1 MPTLPTARQLFLLGR
16 TLLVGACGAL
26 FFSALGMPAAFL
38 SGALIA
44 VAVATLLGMEVW
56 MPMGVRNLAFYCTGI
71 FFGSTVDQETVDSLA
86 AWPVSIFALGLS
98 LVAIMVL
105 IPLYLRRVHSY
116 DRGTA
121 TLAAVPGALSFVLAL
136 ALERGA
142 DVKRITIVQTS
153 RLALL
158 IIIIPLAFGLFSEIK
173 PLGVGA
179 TNVLAGGQVA
189 LLFALAALSLPIALL
204 IKIPAPFFSGPFFA
218 VGALFGAGQFEGAL
232 PAYILWPALATL
244 GTAIGSRFA
253 GVDPAMLKEGALAG
267 LGSTVLGLAIAGA
280 LALPVAYLLA
290 LPALQVW
297 LAFAPGGI
305 DALTVVAY
313 SLGADPAF
321 VAGHQMLRFI
331 GLSLSLP
338 FATKFLGIGEP
349 EV

>member
-1 MPTLPTARQLFLLGR
+1 MTMPRQVFLIAR
-16 TLLVGACGAL
+16 TLLVGACGAVVFNAFGL
-26 FFSALGMPAAFL
+26 PAAFM
-38 SGALIA
+38 SGALVA
-44 VAVATLLGMEVW
+44 VAVATLLGMEVV
-56 MPMGVRNLAFYCTGI
+56 MPVGVRNAAFFCTGI
-71 FFGSTVDQETVDSLA
+71 FFGSTVDEETVRSFA
-86 AWPVSIFALGLS
+86 AWPISLAVLGLS

-105 IPLYLRRVHSY
+105 IPLYLRRVHGY
-116 DRGTA
+116 DRETA

-158 IIIIPLAFGLFSEIK
+158 IIIIPIGFGLFSDIR

-179 TNVLAGGQVA
+179 ENVLSGGKVA
-189 LLFALAALSLPIALL
+189 LLFALAALSIPVALM

-232 PAYILWPALATL
+232 PAYILWPALAAL

-253 GVDPAMLKEGALAG
+253 GVDLRMLKDGALAG
-267 LGSTVLGLAIAGA
+267 LGSTVLGLTIAGA
-280 LALPVAYLLA
+280 LALPVAYFLS

-305 DALTVVAY
+305 DALTVVAF

-331 GLSLSLP
+331 GLSLCLP
-338 FATKFLGIGEP
+338 FATKWLGFGEP

>member
-1 MPTLPTARQLFLLGR
+1 MVMPTPRQIFLLLR
-16 TLLVGACGAL
+16 TLLVGACGAVL
-26 FFSALGMPAAFL
+26 FNTLGLPAAFM
-38 SGALIA
+38 SGAL
-44 VAVATLLGMEVW
+44 VAVAAASLLGMEVV
-56 MPMGVRNLAFYCTGI
+56 MPVGVRNAAFFCTGI
-71 FFGSTVDQETVDSLA
+71 FFGSTVDEETVQSFA
-86 AWPVSIFALGLS
+86 AWPFSIFALGIS

-105 IPLYLRRVHSY
+105 IPLYLRRVHGY
-116 DRGTA
+116 DRETA

-136 ALERGA
+136 ALDRGA

-158 IIIIPLAFGLFSEIK
+158 IIIIPIGFGLFSEIK
-173 PLGVGA
+173 PLGTGA
-179 TNVLAGGQVA
+179 ENVLAGGQVA
-189 LLFALAALSLPIALL
+189 LLFALAAVSIPIALL
-204 IKIPAPFFSGPFFA
+204 IRIPAPFFSGPFFA

-232 PAYILWPALATL
+232 PVFILWPALAML

-280 LALPVAYLLA
+280 LALPVAYLLS
-290 LPALQVW
+290 LSPVQVW

-305 DALTVVAY
+305 DALTVVAF

-331 GLSLSLP
+331 GLSLCLP
-338 FATKFLGIGEP
+338 FATKWLGLGEP

>member
-1 MPTLPTARQLFLLGR
+1 MG
-16 TLLVGACGAL
+16 GCGAVL
-26 FFSALGMPAAFL
+26 FNTLGLPAAFM

-44 VAVATLLGMEVW
+44 VAVASLLGMEVL
-56 MPMGVRNLAFYCTGI
+56 MPTGVRNLAFFCTGI
-71 FFGSTVDQETVDSLA
+71 FFGSTVDQETVQSFA
-86 AWPVSIFALGLS
+86 AWPFSIFALGLS

-105 IPLYLRRVHSY
+105 IPLYLRRMHGY
-116 DRGTA
+116 DRETA

-158 IIIIPLAFGLFSEIK
+158 IIIIPLAFGLFGDIK

-179 TNVLAGGQVA
+179 KDVLAGSQVA
-189 LLFALAALSLPIALL
+189 LLFGLAALSIPIALL

-218 VGALFGAGQFEGAL
+218 VGALFGAGQFEGSL

-253 GVDPAMLKEGALAG
+253 GVDLAMLKEGAVAG

-280 LALPVAYLLA
+280 LALPVAYLLS

-305 DALTVVAY
+305 DALTVVAF

-331 GLSLSLP
+331 GLSLCLP
-338 FATKFLGIGEP
+338 FATKWLGFGEP